1 MLYRVLHTISTAR
14 YRLPV
19 RRYIMD
25 LFNVQLNTEVV
36 AAMVEASKKLKAN
49 PAHPAPKTDLDRR
62 LSMFGSLGRS
72 RRPSESDED
81 EDYEMN
87 ESSQEIVPKEA
98 PAAIALRPVHKI
110 VGFAF

>member
-1 MLYRVLHTISTAR
+1 
-14 YRLPV
+14 
-19 RRYIMD
+19 MD

-49 PAHPAPKTDLDRR
+49 PAHPAPKADLDRR